1 LAPESHGRGA
11 PPSTPSRASPSPTGA
26 GLLPRRS
33 RAQPLFEHGSLAASG
48 MRPRAAARVVGGAH
62 GDAARA
68 AAATLLVPSSLMS
81 AVRTEAPPLAG
92 LSTAEADRR
101 RAAGQGNDAEI
112 RAGRTY
118 GRIVRDNVFNFINNL
133 FYFLGILLLVLGK
146 PLDAFAVVF
155 VIAANTVISLFQE
168 VRAKRVMDR
177 MAILMRPKADVVRD
191 GQVVELD
198 PSRVVL
204 GDVLRLQPGDQV
216 VVDGPMVGD
225 GRMEVDESP
234 LTGESDLVTK
244 HPGDEL
250 MSGSFCMTGGGYY
263 EAARVGLDS
272 FANKLTAKATAY
284 KRELTPL
291 QRQVMQ
297 IVRILLIVVIV
308 FLALVWVRN
317 VLVDVPFVESVR
329 MSTVI
334 LALIPNGLVLSI
346 ALTYAL
352 GAVRLLGKD
361 VLVQQFNA
369 IESLSNVDVLC
380 TDKTGT
386 LTSGVIAFEELVP
399 LGKDEDGAGERERAT
414 RLLGAFAAG
423 TTDAN
428 RTIEALRAAFPSERL
443 PAAHEAFFSSER
455 KWSGLAFADGGAPGT
470 YVLGAPEVLA
480 PSLGDAAEAAWRPT
494 ADAWTARGLRVV
506 LFCGRD
512 DPVAFGDPDAPP
524 VLPRGLRPIA
534 LVCFSDELREGVHET
549 LEGFS
554 EAGIAVKVVSGDNPQ
569 TVVAL
574 AKQAGMQTLRRREG
588 VDSYCDM
595 VSAAAA
601 RAATAAAAGDTA
613 GPAAGAEAADR
624 PDAPRELV
632 AVSGP
637 ELAGLSHEEFA
648 DTADE
653 AAIFGRVTPEQK
665 QDLVEALRG
674 RGRYVAMIGDGVND
688 VIALKQANVAVAM
701 QGGSQAARS
710 VGDLILMKDTFAP
723 LPFAFKEGQRIING
737 MNDILRIFMVRIGF
751 KALMIL
757 IITAVGGFPFAPR
770 QSALLSFF
778 GATVPAI
785 AFALWAQPGPT
796 PKVGLFKLLARFV
809 LPTVAFM
816 TAIGTAVYLVWAIP
830 AERALSPAS
839 GATEPELMATGYPQA
854 MTALTIFAC
863 FSAIFL
869 ILLIVPPNAW
879 WSGGAPVV
887 RNDARMLAVVG
898 FLFACMAVVLSVP
911 LARTLFE
918 ITALPWWQY
927 LVLLGL
933 AFAWSQ
939 LCLLVWKTHLLDR
952 WLGTAEDPGNVC
964 AKAAARAAADAA
976 GRTA

>member
-1 LAPESHGRGA
+1 M
-11 PPSTPSRASPSPTGA
+11 STLET
-26 GLLPRRS
+26 
-33 RAQPLFEHGSLAASG
+33 
-48 MRPRAAARVVGGAH
+48 
-62 GDAARA
+62 D
-68 AAATLLVPSSLMS
+68 
-81 AVRTEAPPLAG
+81 APPLIG

-101 RAAGQGNDAEI
+101 RAAGQGNDVEI
-112 RAGRTY
+112 KAGRTY

-133 FYFLGILLLVLGK
+133 FYFLGILLLILGK

-168 VRAKRVMDR
+168 VRAKRVMDK
-177 MAILMRPKADVVRD
+177 MAILLRPKADVLRD
-191 GQVVELD
+191 GQLVELD
-198 PSRVVL
+198 PSLVVL
-204 GDVLRLQPGDQV
+204 GDVLRLEPGDQV

-225 GRMEVDESP
+225 GRMEVDESL

-263 EAARVGLDS
+263 EARAVGLDS
-272 FANKLTAKATAY
+272 FANKLTAKAKVF

-291 QRQVMQ
+291 QRQVVQ

-308 FLALVWVRN
+308 FETLVWVRN

-386 LTSGVIAFEELVP
+386 LTSGVVTFEELGVG
-399 LGKDEDGAGERERAT
+399 LGGGRRGERAG
-414 RLLGAFAAG
+414 RLLGAFSAS

-428 RTIEALRAAFPSERL
+428 RTIEALRTALPAERVT
-443 PAAHEAFFSSER
+443 AAHEAFFSSER
-455 KWSGLAFADGGAPGT
+455 KWSGLAFADGPATGT

-480 PSLGDAAEAAWRPT
+480 PALGAGAEEAWRAQ
-494 ADAWTARGLRVV
+494 ADAWAARGLRVV
-506 LFCGRD
+506 LFAGRD
-512 DPVAFGDPDAPP
+512 DAAAFAPDPDAPP
-524 VLPRGLRPIA
+524 ALPEGLRA
-534 LVCFSDELREGVHET
+534 LALICFSDELREGVHET
-549 LEGFS
+549 LKGFS
-554 EAGIAVKVVSGDNPQ
+554 DAGIEVKVISGDNPK

-574 AKQAGMQTLRRREG
+574 AKQAGMQSLQRREG

-595 VSAAAA
+595 VSGAAQT
-601 RAATAAAAGDTA
+601 TAPAGDGSAAGSAAPGDDAASAQVPSAPTDDVTA
-613 GPAAGAEAADR
+613 PL
-624 PDAPRELV
+624 PRELV
-632 AVSGP
+632 AVSGA
-637 ELAGLSHEEFA
+637 ELAELPPDEFA
-648 DTADE
+648 ARADE

-665 QDLVEALRG
+665 QDLIEALRA

-723 LPFAFKEGQRIING
+723 LPFAFSEGQRIING
-737 MNDILRIFMVRIGF
+737 MNDILRIFMVRIFF
-751 KALMIL
+751 KAAMIL
-757 IITAVGGFPFAPR
+757 IVTFIGGFPFAPR

-809 LPTVAFM
+809 LPTVVFM
-816 TAIGTAVYLVWAIP
+816 TAIGTAIYVIWSRQPVRLVVSEA
-830 AERALSPAS
+830 
-839 GATEPELMATGYPQA
+839 GATEQELIATGHPQA

-863 FSAIFL
+863 FAAIFL
-869 ILLIVPPNAW
+869 ILLIVPPSKW
-879 WSGGAPVV
+879 WAGGAAVV
-887 RNDARMLAVVG
+887 RNDKRMVGVVA
-898 FLFACMAVVLSVP
+898 FLFLCMIVVLSVP

-927 LVLLGL
+927 FVLLAL
-933 AFAWSQ
+933 AFGWSQ
-939 LCLLVWKTHLLDR
+939 LCLLVWKTHVLDR

-964 AKAAARAAADAA
+964 ARAAADAA
-976 GRTA
+976 DAAASSAGH

>member
-1 LAPESHGRGA
+1 MATAADNL
-11 PPSTPSRASPSPTGA
+11 PP
-26 GLLPRRS
+26 GL
-33 RAQPLFEHGSLAASG
+33 Q
-48 MRPRAAARVVGGAH
+48 
-62 GDAARA
+62 
-68 AAATLLVPSSLMS
+68 
-81 AVRTEAPPLAG
+81 G
-92 LSTAEADRR
+92 LTTAEADRR
-101 RAAGQGNDAEI
+101 RAAGQGNDVEI
-112 RAGRTY
+112 KAGRTY

-133 FYFLGILLLVLGK
+133 FYFLGTLLLILGK

-168 VRAKRVMDR
+168 IRAKRVMDK
-177 MAILMRPKADVVRD
+177 MAILMRPKADVLRD
-191 GQVVELD
+191 GELAELD
-198 PSRVVL
+198 PSLVVL
-204 GDVLRLQPGDQV
+204 GDVLRLEPGDQV

-225 GRMEVDESP
+225 GRMEVDESL

-263 EAARVGLDS
+263 EAQAVGLDS
-272 FANKLTAKATAY
+272 FANKLTAKAKVF

-291 QRQVMQ
+291 QKQVVQ

-308 FLALVWVRN
+308 FETLVWVRN
-317 VLVDVPFVESVR
+317 VWVDVPFVESVR

-386 LTSGVIAFEELVP
+386 LTSGVVTFEELVP
-399 LGKDEDGAGERERAT
+399 LGAEGDGEVARERAAT
-414 RLLGAFAAG
+414 LLGAFSAS

-428 RTIEALRAAFPSERL
+428 RTIEALRTALPAERL
-443 PAAHEAFFSSER
+443 SAAHEAFFSSER
-455 KWSGLAFADGGAPGT
+455 KWSGLAFADGAAQGT

-480 PSLGDAAEAAWRPT
+480 PALGAGAEEAWRAQ
-494 ADAWTARGLRVV
+494 ADAWAARGLRVV
-506 LFCGRD
+506 LFAGRD
-512 DPVAFGDPDAPP
+512 DAAAFAADRDAPP
-524 VLPRGLRPIA
+524 VLPDRLRA
-534 LVCFSDELREGVHET
+534 LALICFSDELREGVHET

-554 EAGIAVKVVSGDNPQ
+554 DAGIEVKVISGDNPR

-574 AKQAGMQTLRRREG
+574 AKQAGMQSLRRAEG
-588 VDSYCDM
+588 VDSYCDL
-595 VSAAAA
+595 VSGAAQTTAPA
-601 RAATAAAAGDTA
+601 GDATAPPLRD
-613 GPAAGAEAADR
+613 
-624 PDAPRELV
+624 LV
-632 AVSGP
+632 AVSGA
-637 ELAGLSHEEFA
+637 ELAELPPDEFA
-648 DTADE
+648 ARADE

-665 QDLVEALRG
+665 QDLIEALRG

-723 LPFAFKEGQRIING
+723 LPFAFSEGQRIING
-737 MNDILRIFMVRIGF
+737 MNDILRIFMVRIFF
-751 KALMIL
+751 KAAMIL
-757 IITAVGGFPFAPR
+757 IVTFIGGFPFAPR

-809 LPTVAFM
+809 LPTVVFM
-816 TAIGTAVYLVWAIP
+816 TAIGTAIYVLWSRTAVRLVS
-830 AERALSPAS
+830 ES
-839 GATEPELMATGYPQA
+839 GATESELIATGHPQA

-863 FSAIFL
+863 LSAIFL
-869 ILLIVPPNAW
+869 ILLIVPPNKW
-879 WSGGAPVV
+879 WAGGAPVV
-887 RNDARMLAVVG
+887 RDDKRMVGVVA
-898 FLFACMAVVLSVP
+898 FLFVCMIVVLSVP

-927 LVLLGL
+927 FVLLAL
-933 AFAWSQ
+933 AFGWSQ

-964 AKAAARAAADAA
+964 AKAAAAAEPEA
-976 GRTA
+976 GPR

>member
-1 LAPESHGRGA
+1 MATA
-11 PPSTPSRASPSPTGA
+11 TDNIPP
-26 GLLPRRS
+26 GL
-33 RAQPLFEHGSLAASG
+33 Q
-48 MRPRAAARVVGGAH
+48 
-62 GDAARA
+62 
-68 AAATLLVPSSLMS
+68 
-81 AVRTEAPPLAG
+81 G
-92 LSTAEADRR
+92 LTAAEADRR
-101 RAAGQGNDAEI
+101 RAAGQGNDVEI
-112 RAGRTY
+112 KAGRTY

-133 FYFLGILLLVLGK
+133 FYFLGILLLILGK

-155 VIAANTVISLFQE
+155 VIGANTVISLFQE
-168 VRAKRVMDR
+168 IRAKRVMDK
-177 MAILMRPKADVVRD
+177 MAILLRPKAEVLRD
-191 GQVVELD
+191 GQVVEID
-198 PSRVVL
+198 PSLVVL
-204 GDVLRLQPGDQV
+204 GDVLRLEPGDQV
-216 VVDGPMVGD
+216 VVDGPMVGE
-225 GRMEVDESP
+225 GRMEVDESL

-272 FANKLTAKATAY
+272 FANKLTAKAKVF

-291 QRQVMQ
+291 QRQVVQ
-297 IVRILLIVVIV
+297 IVRVLLIVVIV
-308 FLALVWVRN
+308 FEILVWVRN
-317 VLVDVPFVESVR
+317 VAGGVPFVESVR

-369 IESLSNVDVLC
+369 VESLSNVDVLC

-386 LTSGVIAFEELVP
+386 LTSGVVTYEELAG
-399 LGKDEDGAGERERAT
+399 LGADDARAA
-414 RLLGAFAAG
+414 RLLGAFAAS

-428 RTIEALRAAFPSERL
+428 RTIEALRTALPAERL
-443 PAAHEAFFSSER
+443 TAAHEAFFSSER
-455 KWSGLAFADGGAPGT
+455 KWSGLAFADGEARGT

-480 PSLGDAAEAAWRPT
+480 GAFADGDAAWRAQ
-494 ADAWTARGLRVV
+494 ADAWAARGLRVV
-506 LFCGRD
+506 LFAGCDEPAAFADEPDGTPELPAGLH
-512 DPVAFGDPDAPP
+512 PV
-524 VLPRGLRPIA
+524 A
-534 LVCFSDELREGVHET
+534 LVCFSDELRPGVRGT
-549 LEGFS
+549 LEEFS
-554 EAGIAVKVVSGDNPQ
+554 EAGIDVKIISGDNPK

-574 AKQAGMQTLRRREG
+574 ATQAGVQSLRRRVG

-595 VSAAAA
+595 VSGQP
-601 RAATAAAAGDTA
+601 AAAAGGEATQD
-613 GPAAGAEAADR
+613 AASASGGAPPER
-624 PDAPRELV
+624 TLV
-632 AVSGP
+632 AVSGA
-637 ELAGLSHEEFA
+637 ELAELSPEDFA
-648 DTADE
+648 AKADE
-653 AAIFGRVTPEQK
+653 AGIFGRVTPEQK
-665 QDLVEALRG
+665 QDLVEALRD

-723 LPFAFKEGQRIING
+723 LPFAFREGQRIING
-737 MNDILRIFMVRIGF
+737 MNDILRIFMVRIFF
-751 KALMIL
+751 KAAMIA
-757 IITAVGGFPFAPR
+757 IVMTIGGFPFAPR

-809 LPTVAFM
+809 LPTVIFM
-816 TAIGTAVYLVWAIP
+816 TAIGTAVYLAWSIP
-830 AERALSPAS
+830 AKNSYLAAHP
-839 GATEPELMATGYPQA
+839 GATQEQLIANAYPQA

-863 FSAIFL
+863 FAAIFL
-869 ILLIVPPNAW
+869 ILLIVPPTRW

-887 RNDARMLAVVG
+887 RNDWRMVGVVG
-898 FLFACMAVVLSVP
+898 FLFACMLVVLVVP
-911 LARTLFE
+911 LGRTLFE

-927 LVLLGL
+927 FVLLAG
-933 AFAWSQ
+933 AFGWSQ

-964 AKAAARAAADAA
+964 AKAAAAAAAEA
-976 GRTA
+976 GGD

>member
-1 LAPESHGRGA
+1 MQS
-11 PPSTPSRASPSPTGA
+11 
-26 GLLPRRS
+26 
-33 RAQPLFEHGSLAASG
+33 
-48 MRPRAAARVVGGAH
+48 
-62 GDAARA
+62 
-68 AAATLLVPSSLMS
+68 
-81 AVRTEAPPLAG
+81 VRTDTPPLTG
-92 LSTAEADRR
+92 LSAAEAERR
-101 RAAGQGNDAEI
+101 RAAGQGNDVEI

-133 FYFLGILLLVLGK
+133 FYFLGVLLLILGK

-155 VIAANTVISLFQE
+155 VIGANTVISLFQE
-168 VRAKRVMDR
+168 IRAKRVMDK
-177 MAILMRPKADVVRD
+177 MAILLRPKADVLRD
-191 GQVVELD
+191 GQVVEID
-198 PSRVVL
+198 PSQVVL
-204 GDVLRLQPGDQV
+204 GDVLRLEPGDQV
-216 VVDGPMVGD
+216 VVDGPMVGE
-225 GRMEVDESP
+225 GRMEVDESL

-244 HPGDEL
+244 HPGDDL

-291 QRQVMQ
+291 QRQVVQ

-308 FLALVWVRN
+308 FEILVWVRN
-317 VLVDVPFVESVR
+317 VIGGVPFVESVR

-369 IESLSNVDVLC
+369 VESLSNVDVLC

-386 LTSGVIAFEELVP
+386 LTSGVVTFEELEG
-399 LGKDEDGAGERERAT
+399 LGADDARAA
-414 RLLGAFAAG
+414 RLLGAFAAS

-428 RTIEALRAAFPSERL
+428 RTIEALRTAFTAERL

-455 KWSGLAFADGGAPGT
+455 KWSGLAFADGEARGT
-470 YVLGAPEVLA
+470 YVLGAPEILA
-480 PSLGDAAEAAWRPT
+480 PALGAGAEWRGR
-494 ADAWTARGLRVV
+494 ADEWAARGLRVV
-506 LFCGRD
+506 MFAGLD
-512 DPVAFGDPDAPP
+512 EPTAFSADPDAPP
-524 VLPRGLRPIA
+524 VLPDGMQAVA
-534 LVCFSDELREGVHET
+534 LICFSDELRPGVRGT
-549 LEGFS
+549 LEEFS
-554 EAGIAVKVVSGDNPQ
+554 EAGIDVKIISGDNPK

-574 AKQAGMQTLRRREG
+574 ATQAGVQTLRRREG

-595 VSAAAA
+595 VTADATTSVARGEATQAGESAA
-601 RAATAAAAGDTA
+601 
-613 GPAAGAEAADR
+613 
-624 PDAPRELV
+624 DAPGERRLV
-632 AVSGP
+632 AVSGA
-637 ELAGLSHEEFA
+637 ELAELSPEDFAAKAEEA
-648 DTADE
+648 G
-653 AAIFGRVTPEQK
+653 IFGRVTPEQK
-665 QDLVEALRG
+665 QDLVEALRE

-723 LPFAFKEGQRIING
+723 LPFAFREGQRIING
-737 MNDILRIFMVRIGF
+737 MNDILRIFMVRIFF
-751 KALMIL
+751 KAAMIA
-757 IITAVGGFPFAPR
+757 IVMSIGGFPFAPR

-809 LPTVAFM
+809 LPTVVFM
-816 TAIGTAVYLVWAIP
+816 ASIGTAVYLIWAIP
-830 AERALSPAS
+830 AENGVAAVA
-839 GATEPELMATGYPQA
+839 GATEKELAESGYPPA

-863 FSAIFL
+863 LAAVFL
-869 ILLIVPPNAW
+869 ILLIVPPSKW
-879 WSGGAPVV
+879 WAGGAPVV
-887 RNDARMLAVVG
+887 RNDWRLLGVVA
-898 FLFACMAVVLSVP
+898 FLFASMAFILAVP
-911 LARTLFE
+911 LMRTLFE
-918 ITALPWWQY
+918 LTTLPWWQY
-927 LVLLGL
+927 FVLLGL

-964 AKAAARAAADAA
+964 AKAAAEAAAEA
-976 GRTA
+976 GGR

>member
-1 LAPESHGRGA
+1 MSDPQPSAPR
-11 PPSTPSRASPSPTGA
+11 PTA
-26 GLLPRRS
+26 
-33 RAQPLFEHGSLAASG
+33 
-48 MRPRAAARVVGGAH
+48 
-62 GDAARA
+62 
-68 AAATLLVPSSLMS
+68 
-81 AVRTEAPPLAG
+81 EAPPFPG
-92 LSTAEADRR
+92 LSEEEAGRR
-101 RAAGQGNDAEI
+101 RAAGQGNDVEI

-146 PLDAFAVVF
+146 PLDAFSVVF
-155 VIAANTVISLFQE
+155 VIGANTIISLVQE
-168 VRAKRVMDR
+168 VRAKRVMDK
-177 MAILMRPKADVVRD
+177 MAILLRPKAEVLRD
-191 GQVVELD
+191 GRVVEVD
-198 PSRVVL
+198 PSQVVL
-204 GDVLRLQPGDQV
+204 GDILRLEPGDQV
-216 VVDGPMVGD
+216 VVDGPMVGE
-225 GRMEVDESP
+225 GRMEVDESL

-291 QRQVMQ
+291 QKQVVQ
-297 IVRILLIVVIV
+297 IVRILLIVVIL
-308 FLALVWVRN
+308 FETLVWVRN

-352 GAVRLLGKD
+352 GAVRLLGRD

-386 LTSGVIAFEELVP
+386 LTSGVVTFEELAP
-399 LGKDEDGAGERERAT
+399 LAADEARAA
-414 RLLGAFAAG
+414 RLLGAFAAS

-428 RTIEALRAAFPSERL
+428 RTIEALRTAFAAERV
-443 PAAHEAFFSSER
+443 PAVHEALFSSER
-455 KWSGLAFADGGAPGT
+455 KWSGLAFADGDAQGT
-470 YVLGAPEVLA
+470 YVLGAPEALA
-480 PSLGDAAEAAWRPT
+480 PALRAGADWRGR
-494 ADAWTARGLRVV
+494 ADEWTARGLRVV
-506 LFCGRD
+506 MFAGRD
-512 DPVAFGDPDAPP
+512 DAVAFGDPDAPP
-524 VLPRGLRPIA
+524 VLPDGLDRLA

-554 EAGIAVKVVSGDNPQ
+554 DAGIDVKVISGDNPK

-574 AKQAGMQTLRRREG
+574 AKQAGMQTLRRHEG
-588 VDSYCDM
+588 VDAYCDL
-595 VSAAAA
+595 VDASAEPASDAASGG
-601 RAATAAAAGDTA
+601 AAEQR
-613 GPAAGAEAADR
+613 PA
-624 PDAPRELV
+624 RELV
-632 AVSGP
+632 AVSGA
-637 ELAGLSHEEFA
+637 ELAELSPEEFA
-648 DTADE
+648 ATADE
-653 AAIFGRVTPEQK
+653 ASIFGRVTPEQK
-665 QDLVEALRG
+665 QDLVEALRA

-723 LPFAFKEGQRIING
+723 LPYAFREGQRIING
-737 MNDILRIFMVRIGF
+737 MNDILRIFMVRIFF
-751 KALMIL
+751 KAAMIL
-757 IITAVGGFPFAPR
+757 IVTAIGGFPFAPR

-809 LPTVAFM
+809 LPAVAFM
-816 TAIGTAVYLVWAIP
+816 AAIGTGVYLVWAIP
-830 AERALSPAS
+830 AENVVSATPP
-839 GATEPELMATGYPQA
+839 GATETELVATGYPQA

-869 ILLIVPPNAW
+869 IVLIAPPTKW
-879 WSGGAPVV
+879 WAGGAPVV
-887 RNDARMLAVVG
+887 RNDRRMMATVV
-898 FLFACMAVVLSVP
+898 FLFACMAFILAVP
-911 LARTLFE
+911 LMRTLFE
-918 ITALPWWQY
+918 LTALPWWQY
-927 LVLLGL
+927 FVLLGL

-964 AKAAARAAADAA
+964 AEATAKAVTEAASGPRA
-976 GRTA
+976 